1 MVLYDL
7 QAPPESGQM
16 YDSPF
21 LEHPWRTG
29 GMVNS
34 PRTSNSAP
42 GCSLCLGGEMARCVI
57 IYPFMAVA
65 NELVGYQGLGRHMIR
80 KLVTKKFGEDVCK

>member
-1 MVLYDL
+1 MTCSHHLKVDRCMIV
-7 QAPPESGQM
+7 PFWNIPGGQ
-16 YDSPF
+16 
-21 LEHPWRTG
+21 

-42 GCSLCLGGEMARCVI
+42 CYSLCLGGEMARCVI
-57 IYPFMAVA
+57 IYPFMALA
-65 NELVGYQGLGRHMIR
+65 NESVGYQGLGRHVIR

>member
-21 LEHPWRTG
+21 LEHLWRTV
-29 GMVNS
+29 GMVNP
-34 PRTSNSAP
+34 PRTSDSAP

-57 IYPFMAVA
+57 TCPFMAVA
-65 NELVGYQGLGRHMIR
+65 NDSVGYQRLGRHMIR